1 MRLDDPRGD
10 VALTTSELRALGNAI
25 HELACGDVDMAH
37 HFMRLL
43 IDTNRTTL
51 TALCDAV
58 HRSSWDQ
65 MCSAA
70 HKLAGSMRMLDC
82 TNSLAVLAQFET
94 MARRHQRDHVLAVL
108 PAIIDLV
115 GNLESALYSLLAGTE
130 HTDYPVRSS

>member
-10 VALTTSELRALGNAI
+10 VALGTSELRALGDAI
-25 HELACGDVDMAH
+25 HELACGDVDMEH

-51 TALCDAV
+51 AALCDAV
-58 HRSSWDQ
+58 RHSSWDQ

-82 TNSLAVLAQFET
+82 TNSLAVLVQFET
-94 MARRHQRDHVLAVL
+94 MARQHQRDHVLTVL
-108 PAIIDLV
+108 PVIIDSV
-115 GNLESALYSLLAGTE
+115 GNLESALHSLLAGTE